1 MVLPNI
7 VSYVGQ
13 LDNHAPFLTVQETF
27 DFAASCRMGAKK
39 SSSSSSSTDEV
50 LSENLTIEGLDL
62 AVCRN
67 TYVGDANNRGVSG
80 GQRRRVSVGE
90 MLVGQSPVACADEIS
105 TGLDAAVTYDI
116 CHSIVKFAKV
126 AGTTRLVSLLQPGP
140 ETFSLFDEVILLA
153 EGQLVYAGP
162 IEQAADYFASLGYR
176 PPSSMD
182 VADFLQSVTTS
193 DGNLMF
199 NPDTSPN
206 DKHYTPS
213 EFAQAF
219 KSSVQYKQILA
230 EQSSPLS
237 CNWKTGQLDC
247 IQEEDEENAQHTH
260 DTQSNNTLPEE
271 IKYQYINS
279 FCTSTSLN
287 VKRHLTLLIRDKEF
301 LIGKCIENFGMGIGM
316 ALIFLQ
322 AAAFPSKINGSDA
335 VAAYFEQGKCWHI
348 FYHSCTCIYTSLT
361 YHLMIIFAG
370 CISYTDDVAKCEF
383 IFMSFTLSSP
393 TLAL

>member
-1 MVLPNI
+1 MVLANV

-39 SSSSSSSTDEV
+39 ATSSKDEV

-162 IEQAADYFASLGYR
+162 IEQAADYFASLGYC
-176 PPSSMD
+176 PPSNMD

-199 NPDTSPN
+199 NPDISPN
-206 DKHYTPS
+206 DKHYTS
-213 EFAQAF
+213 LEFAEAF
-219 KSSVQYKQILA
+219 RSSGQYKHILA
-230 EQSSPLS
+230 RQSSPLS
-237 CNWKTGQLDC
+237 CNWKTGQLDS
-247 IQEEDEENAQHTH
+247 IQEEDEENAQLTP
-260 DTQSNNTLPEE
+260 DTQNNKTLPEE

-279 FCTSTSLN
+279 FFTSTSLN
-287 VKRHLTLLIRDKEF
+287 VKRHLTLLKRDKEF

-322 AAAFPSKINGSDA
+322 AAAFPSNINGSDA
-335 VAAYFEQGKCWHI
+335 VAAYYEQGK
-348 FYHSCTCIYTSLT
+348 F
-361 YHLMIIFAG
+361 
-370 CISYTDDVAKCEF
+370 
-383 IFMSFTLSSP
+383 
-393 TLAL
+393 